1 MFLFLLGII
10 WLVAIALTI
19 RNIFERNDLE
29 TNTKLLWTI
38 LILVVPYAGVA
49 IYYLFGDRRAH

>member
-10 WLVAIALTI
+10 WIVAIAMTI
-19 RNIFERNDLE
+19 RNIFERDDLE

-38 LILVVPYAGVA
+38 LILIVPYVGVA
-49 IYYLFGDRRAH
+49 IYYLFGDRR